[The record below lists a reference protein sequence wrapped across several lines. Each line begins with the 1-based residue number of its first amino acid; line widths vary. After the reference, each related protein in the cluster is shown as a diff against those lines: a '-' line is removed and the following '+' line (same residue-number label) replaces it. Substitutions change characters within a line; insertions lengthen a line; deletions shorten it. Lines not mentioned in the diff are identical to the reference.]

1 MQLTNPAIRIRTS
14 QVEPLGNTLARCFY
28 DDPGVTYILPDPHV
42 RRIVL
47 PWFFTSVAIRT
58 SRLCGEIYT
67 TANVDGG
74 ALWLRPGVESTIGQ
88 AAMSERLSMP
98 FRLDRLS
105 ITRWISVNRYLEAAR
120 RDLADKSHW
129 QLVALATE
137 RSKNGISSRGLLVAP
152 VLAAADWNL
161 QPCYVATFNQLELPF
176 YEECG
181 FRIAGAGKIPNS
193 GPSFWALIR
202 TPNRHFPMRALP
214 NSTRAPQ
221 PVQ

>member
-1 MQLTNPAIRIRTS
+1 MQLTKPAIRMRTS
-14 QVEPLGNTLARCFY
+14 QAELLGNTLARCFH

-42 RRIVL
+42 RRVVL
-47 PWFFTSVAIRT
+47 LWFFTSVAIRT

-74 ALWLRPGVESTIGQ
+74 ALWLRPGIQSSIGQ

-98 FRLDRLS
+98 FRLDRS
-105 ITRWISVNRYLEAAR
+105 TITRWISVNRHLEAAR
-120 RDLADKSHW
+120 RDLSDKSHW

-161 QPCYVATFNQLELPF
+161 QPCYVSTFNQLELPF

-181 FRIAGAGKIPNS
+181 FRIAGAGKIPIG

-202 TPNRHFPMRALP
+202 DPNRHFPMRAIS
-214 NSTRAPQ
+214 NRALAPSRN
-221 PVQ
+221 

>member
-1 MQLTNPAIRIRTS
+1 MQLTKPAIRMRTS
-14 QVEPLGNTLARCFY
+14 QAELLGNTLARCFH

-42 RRIVL
+42 RRVVL
-47 PWFFTSVAIRT
+47 LWFFTSVAIRT

-67 TANVDGG
+67 TAIVDGG
-74 ALWLRPGVESTIGQ
+74 ALWLRPGIQSSIGQ

-98 FRLDRLS
+98 FRLDRSS
-105 ITRWISVNRYLEAAR
+105 ITRWISVNRRLEAAR
-120 RDLADKSHW
+120 RDLSDKSHW

-161 QPCYVATFNQLELPF
+161 QPCYVSTFNQLELPF

-181 FRIAGAGKIPNS
+181 FRIAGAGKIPIG

-202 TPNRHFPMRALP
+202 NKNRHFPMRAIS
-214 NSTRAPQ
+214 NRALAPSRN
-221 PVQ
+221 

>member
-14 QVEPLGNTLARCFY
+14 KVEPLGNTLARFFY
-28 DDPGVTYILPDPHV
+28 DDHAVTYILPDPHV
-42 RRIVL
+42 RRLVL

-74 ALWLRPGVESTIGQ
+74 ALWLRPGIESTIGQ

-105 ITRWISVNRYLEAAR
+105 ITRWISVNRHLEAAR
-120 RDLADKSHW
+120 RDLSDKSHW

-137 RSKNGISSRGLLVAP
+137 RSENGISSRGLLVAP
-152 VLAAADWNL
+152 VLDADDWRL
-161 QPCYVATFNQLELPF
+161 HHCYVVTYNQL
-176 YEECG
+176 G
-181 FRIAGAGKIPNS
+181 FL
-193 GPSFWALIR
+193 FFLD
-202 TPNRHFPMRALP
+202 
-214 NSTRAPQ
+214 
-221 PVQ
+221 

>member
-1 MQLTNPAIRIRTS
+1 MQLTKPAIRMRTS
-14 QVEPLGNTLARCFY
+14 QAELLGNTLARCFH
-28 DDPGVTYILPDPHV
+28 DDPGVAYILPDPHV
-42 RRIVL
+42 RRVVL
-47 PWFFTSVAIRT
+47 LWFFTSVAIRT

-74 ALWLRPGVESTIGQ
+74 ALWLRPGIQSSIGQ

-98 FRLDRLS
+98 FRLDRS
-105 ITRWISVNRYLEAAR
+105 TITRWISVNRHLEAAR
-120 RDLADKSHW
+120 RDLSDKSHW

-152 VLAAADWNL
+152 VLAAADWSL
-161 QPCYVATFNQLELPF
+161 QPCYVSTFNQLELPF

-181 FRIAGAGKIPNS
+181 FRIAGAGKIPIG

-202 TPNRHFPMRALP
+202 DPNRHFPMRAIS
-214 NSTRAPQ
+214 NRALAPSRN
-221 PVQ
+221 

>member
-1 MQLTNPAIRIRTS
+1 MQLTKPAIRMRTS
-14 QVEPLGNTLARCFY
+14 QVELLGNTLARCFH

-42 RRIVL
+42 RRVVL
-47 PWFFTSVAIRT
+47 PWFFTCVAIRT
-58 SRLCGEIYT
+58 SRVCGEIYT

-74 ALWLRPGVESTIGQ
+74 ALWLRPGSQSSIGQ

-98 FRLDRLS
+98 FRLDRSS
-105 ITRWISVNRYLEAAR
+105 ITRWISVNRHLEDAR
-120 RDLADKSHW
+120 RDLSGKSHW
-129 QLVALATE
+129 QLVALAPE
-137 RSKNGISSRGLLVAP
+137 RSKNGISSRELLVAP

-214 NSTRAPQ
+214 TSARAPQ

>member
-1 MQLTNPAIRIRTS
+1 TAPSIRIRLWK
-14 QVEPLGNTLARCFY
+14 VEPLGPALVRCFY
-28 DDPGVTYILPDPHV
+28 DAPAVTYILPDPHV
-42 RRIVL
+42 RRVVL
-47 PWFFTSVAIRT
+47 PWFFTAVAIRA

-152 VLAAADWNL
+152 VLAAANRNL
-161 QPCYVATFNQLELPF
+161 QPCYVTTFNELELPF
-176 YEECG
+176 YEEWG

-202 TPNRHFPMRALP
+202 TPNRHFPMRAVP
-214 NSTRAPQ
+214 RDQWARPGSNR
-221 PVQ
+221 